1 MPEIRL
7 TGTMTCPPERA
18 RDIRAALPEHIRLT
32 RAEPGCLAFEVTEI
46 ASGVFSVAE
55 RFIDRTAFE
64 AHQVRTRASEWA
76 RVTEGCPRDYEVT
89 EA

>member
-18 RDIRAALPEHIRLT
+18 DAVRTALPEHIRLT
-32 RAEPGCLAFEVTEI
+32 RAEPGCLAFEVTET
-46 ASGVFSVAE
+46 APGVLSVAE
-55 RFIDRTAFE
+55 RFTDRTTFE
-64 AHQVRTRASEWA
+64 AHQRRTTASVWA
-76 RVTEGCPRDYEVT
+76 RVTAGCPRDYEVT

>member
-18 RDIRAALPEHIRLT
+18 DAVRTALPEHIHLT
-32 RAEPGCLAFEVTEI
+32 RAEPGCLAFEVTET

-55 RFIDRTAFE
+55 HFADRTAFE
-64 AHQVRTRASEWA
+64 AHQRRTRASEWA
-76 RVTEGCPRDYEVT
+76 RVTAGCPRDYEVT

>member
-7 TGTMTCPPERA
+7 TGTMTCPPERTDA
-18 RDIRAALPEHIRLT
+18 VRSALPEHIRLT
-32 RAEPGCLAFEVTEI
+32 RAEPGCLAFEVTET

-55 RFIDRTAFE
+55 RFAHRTAFE
-64 AHQVRTRASEWA
+64 AHQRRTRASVWA
-76 RVTEGCPRDYEVT
+76 RVTAGCPRDYEVT